1 MRGGEK
7 EGTRFSKI
15 LSIEYM
21 ALVST
26 TLTKIKDKNQYKDNE
41 VVHVLVYTR
50 SVEEKLRV
58 RNTKYINH
66 YIHAGSQYRTI
77 TYVHIK
83 RGP

>member
-21 ALVST
+21 ALVPT

-41 VVHVLVYTR
+41 VDTCAG
-50 SVEEKLRV
+50 
-58 RNTKYINH
+58 IH
-66 YIHAGSQYRTI
+66 Y
-77 TYVHIK
+77 K
-83 RGP
+83 C